1 MLVRTQASWDYSE
14 LHVDDL
20 LPPGSLLCPNTKQ
33 HAAPPLPVPCGP
45 KNTQKPTS
53 TDKTH
58 AHIHLEEE
66 FYLATEKKADIDIN
80 NMKVQDEV

>member
-1 MLVRTQASWDYSE
+1 M
-14 LHVDDL
+14 DDL

-33 HAAPPLPVPCGP
+33 HAALPPCGP

-58 AHIHLEEE
+58 AHIHLEKE
-66 FYLATEKKADIDIN
+66 FYLATKREADVDT
-80 NMKVQDEV
+80 V